1 MSLIAN
7 DGIQYLSTARNW
19 LAGNG
24 FSTEVLMYAPHFQ
37 ETIPA
42 AQTVWPPGQPL
53 AIALVSKLGISL
65 ENAALILNLVMH
77 AAASFVMYLVLLKLG
92 VEKFFAIVCTFAFY
106 FLALPWSYVSAGI
119 AEPIAT
125 TALLGALLF
134 LPTPNKSPLLTW
146 VICGVLMAAC
156 IFVRYSNVFMAFGV
170 GCGMLV
176 YQVLYEKTDLA
187 HLKKHFLKLTLMIS
201 IPTIVFGYL
210 MYRTI
215 ILIGT
220 LDRYSGEKIPETIA
234 STVKRWAAK
243 SSELLGFASND
254 FISGPAVTKLF
265 LFFAMLVAG
274 LVFAFL
280 FSKNNYLKRPHS
292 NYLSVKSISTTPLE
306 VLTRYIYQIYPCFY
320 AMFCA
325 MLFSLFKIQYSGT
338 KQILLK
344 VTTSIVVAMYAEFYL
359 HPRSV

>member
-1 MSLIAN
+1 MADRSNLIIFLLLLCGLAINILTITTWDMSLIAN

-146 VICGVLMAAC
+146 VICGVLML
-156 IFVRYSNVFMAFGV
+156 S
-170 GCGMLV
+170 
-176 YQVLYEKTDLA
+176 
-187 HLKKHFLKLTLMIS
+187 
-201 IPTIVFGYL
+201 
-210 MYRTI
+210 
-215 ILIGT
+215 LIH
-220 LDRYSGEKIPETIA
+220 I
-234 STVKRWAAK
+234 
-243 SSELLGFASND
+243 
-254 FISGPAVTKLF
+254 
-265 LFFAMLVAG
+265 
-274 LVFAFL
+274 
-280 FSKNNYLKRPHS
+280 
-292 NYLSVKSISTTPLE
+292 
-306 VLTRYIYQIYPCFY
+306 
-320 AMFCA
+320 
-325 MLFSLFKIQYSGT
+325 
-338 KQILLK
+338 
-344 VTTSIVVAMYAEFYL
+344 
-359 HPRSV
+359 